1 MSNYKLNTV
10 HFRLEDKEFSIFCT
24 VKHQPKLRKIN
35 IKYLPVEIQNKFMN
49 HEGFIY
55 YTFDKKEGKEWK
67 EVTLNRENAKGL
79 IRPFIDYNIV
89 EYFKAKGKI
98 VEKNFIDNIEIWSEG
113 HGQQKFDVFDKFSL
127 KIDYGKHNLEFELLI
142 SYEGEASVSK
152 TAFSEFQETAS
163 IKKVLYR
170 KKLIR
175 LSKDDEFDPTKSFP
189 ILTNEIK
196 GELGIPVNRNC
207 RENTYKK
214 YYERITEF
222 YEAHLKGVELV
233 DVLKFDNNGFTEI
246 EDTRIHK
253 TKQVSNYL
261 VFNDNR
267 KDFNVLSGINKYGPY
282 KVPDTSKV
290 KFIFIFRE
298 EFKDEANKLYTC
310 FTKGL
315 APSFPGL
322 SQFVGVKFSLDR
334 DHSIRLSSNDIDSEL
349 EQKLSELNLDDNI
362 QYFALYIAKYKR
374 DDPNEINRQ
383 EYYSVKRKLIKQDI
397 LSQFVRA
404 ENINSHQL
412 NYYLPNISIAILA
425 KLKGIPWR
433 LEKDSSTSL
442 VVGLGASISGDD
454 HYLGNTISFSDE
466 GIFFKF
472 DTFQGSDIDNF
483 KNAIESSLKNII
495 KVKGEFSPSSLVIHY
510 YKTLNKREARKIEE
524 VLSSFR
530 LNIPYIV
537 LTINETKSKDYVF
550 FDSSFDQVMP
560 ISGTIVELR
569 PKQLYL
575 LSNNSRYSKNQ
586 SYGIKKFPFPL
597 KIMVNK
603 SDTEYIHHFDIKALL
618 DQVYKFSRIYWKS
631 INQSSIPV
639 TIEYSKIIADLVAN
653 FPAHKLPDNE
663 LAHNSLWFL

>member
-1 MSNYKLNTV
+1 M
-10 HFRLEDKEFSIFCT
+10 
-24 VKHQPKLRKIN
+24 
-35 IKYLPVEIQNKFMN
+35 
-49 HEGFIY
+49 
-55 YTFDKKEGKEWK
+55 
-67 EVTLNRENAKGL
+67 
-79 IRPFIDYNIV
+79 
-89 EYFKAKGKI
+89 
-98 VEKNFIDNIEIWSEG
+98 
-113 HGQQKFDVFDKFSL
+113 
-127 KIDYGKHNLEFELLI
+127 
-142 SYEGEASVSK
+142 
-152 TAFSEFQETAS
+152 
-163 IKKVLYR
+163 
-170 KKLIR
+170 
-175 LSKDDEFDPTKSFP
+175 
-189 ILTNEIK
+189 
-196 GELGIPVNRNC
+196 
-207 RENTYKK
+207 
-214 YYERITEF
+214 
-222 YEAHLKGVELV
+222 
-233 DVLKFDNNGFTEI
+233 
-246 EDTRIHK
+246 
-253 TKQVSNYL
+253 
-261 VFNDNR
+261 
-267 KDFNVLSGINKYGPY
+267 
-282 KVPDTSKV
+282 

-298 EFKDEANKLYTC
+298 EFKNEANKLYTC
-310 FTKGL
+310 FTKGF

-374 DDPNEINRQ
+374 DDPNETNRQ

-412 NYYLPNISIAILA
+412 NYYLPNIAIAILA

-442 VVGLGASISGDD
+442 VVGLGASRSGDD

-472 DTFQGSDIDNF
+472 DTFQGSGIDNF
-483 KNAIESSLKNII
+483 KNAIENSLKNII
-495 KVKGEFSPSSLVIHY
+495 KANGEFAPSSLVIHY

-524 VLSSFR
+524 VLSSFK

-560 ISGTIVELR
+560 ISGIIVELR

-597 KIMVNK
+597 KIRVNK
-603 SDTEYIHHFDIKALL
+603 SDAEYIHHFDIKALL

-653 FPAHKLPDNE
+653 FPEHKLPDNE